1 MEETCGGNFTETQ
14 INRSILFYLEKLV
27 QSKFLKLIGF
37 LLPFE
42 LLLSYVAHAIFKPT
56 FGEFY
61 RVFFNGAWGAILV
74 VILLSFISL
83 RKSYIGFFYIAA
95 VFILGGIWEYV
106 VTILLSG
113 LGFEATSQ
121 FFCGFFFPAVLFLT
135 LLHLNQRQKDTFFK
149 YWYVG
154 TIALIIFATL
164 FSVYNYSAFP
174 EWFRTRDL
182 EFRLISFRYA
192 YDADTNSNPAIAIMG
207 NFNKASNYL
216 LIMLL
221 FSVRLIPKDQNAK
234 AILIAFWTLATI
246 ALVLMF
252 SRLVLLLLPF
262 VFYYSGIRERF
273 CGVLKNRYFYLLFFL
288 FIGYFIFQASDLVK
302 PTFEYFVYSKFDD
315 NSEDLGVLG
324 TGLNR
329 FEDWGSQGE
338 KFGNAGIWLHGL
350 GVGNYGLSLGS
361 KDLGTHNL
369 FLDHF
374 FASGIIVPLII
385 FLLWSIG
392 FLKALILKDF
402 SLVLGFLIIMALF
415 FREYSFSYLYVTS
428 QGGVLFMLLLA
439 IQYLG
444 SPSGDPRKFG
454 KDNF

>member
-1 MEETCGGNFTETQ
+1 M
-14 INRSILFYLEKLV
+14 

-42 LLLSYVAHAIFKPT
+42 MLLSYVAHGIFKPVL
-56 FGEFY
+56 GEFY
-61 RVFFNGAWGAILV
+61 RILFNGVWGAILV
-74 VILLSFISL
+74 VIILSFS
-83 RKSYIGFFYIAA
+83 RFKKTYIGFFYISA

-106 VTILLSG
+106 VTILLGG
-113 LGFEATSQ
+113 LGFEAISQ
-121 FFCGFFFPAVLFLT
+121 FFCGFFFPGVLFLT
-135 LLHLNQRQKDTFFK
+135 LINLNQHQKKIFFK

-154 TIALIIFATL
+154 TISLIIFATL

-182 EFRLISFRYA
+182 AFRLISFRYA
-192 YDADTNSNPAIAIMG
+192 YDSDTNSNPAIAILG

-234 AILIAFWTLATI
+234 AILIVFWSVATI

-262 VFYYSGIRERF
+262 VFYFSGIRERF
-273 CGVLKNRYFYLLFFL
+273 SGVLKNRYFYLFCFFL
-288 FIGYFIFQASDLVK
+288 IGYFIFEASDLVK
-302 PTFEYFVYSKFDD
+302 PTFEYLVYSKFND

-324 TGLNR
+324 TGLYR
-329 FEDWGSQGE
+329 FEDWGNQGK
-338 KFGNAGIWLHGL
+338 KFRNIGIWLHGM

-374 FASGIIVPLII
+374 FASGFIVPLII
-385 FLLWSIG
+385 FLLWCVG
-392 FLKALILKDF
+392 FLKAIILKDTT
-402 SLVLGFLIIMALF
+402 LILGFIIIMALF

-428 QGGVLFMLLLA
+428 HGGLLFMLLLA